1 MAKEQKRP
9 KSPSTRPAP
18 PGQGKGRKPV
28 RPPKGGGKK

>member
-9 KSPSTRPAP
+9 QQP